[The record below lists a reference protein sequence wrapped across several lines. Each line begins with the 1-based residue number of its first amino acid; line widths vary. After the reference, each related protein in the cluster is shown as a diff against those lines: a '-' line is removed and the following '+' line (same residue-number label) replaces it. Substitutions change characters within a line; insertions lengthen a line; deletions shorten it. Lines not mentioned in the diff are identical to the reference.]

1 MILKTLVI
9 SKLEATR
16 CCFPHGSAQGREEGR
31 SRSGDT
37 QQFPGT
43 EQRRVLQLSGQNT
56 RARRGALS
64 THLRE
69 VHPSLPEGRGKGQPE
84 DHAHSTAVLAEEQG
98 FVWLS
103 ATRKPYNSL
112 FKVRALVPLSYLQ
125 RASIRTTQLE
135 DEDAS
140 ITCVPRPPPL
150 RRPCPSLGSHSS
162 AFCR

>member
-1 MILKTLVI
+1 MAAHRA
-9 SKLEATR
+9 E
-16 CCFPHGSAQGREEGR
+16 
-31 SRSGDT
+31 
-37 QQFPGT
+37 
-43 EQRRVLQLSGQNT
+43 RRVGVGQ
-56 RARRGALS
+56 G
-64 THLRE
+64 THSSSQGQSSDGRCNSLDKIQGPGE
-69 VHPSLPEGRGKGQPE
+69 VRYPPICVRCTPSLPEGRGKGQPE

-125 RASIRTTQLE
+125 RVSIHTTQLE

-150 RRPCPSLGSHSS
+150 RRPCPSPGSHSS